1 MWQAPHEFWMFCHS
15 PGLPLFTEEASLL
28 SEPEK
33 NFGVGWA
40 LSVEF
45 IAATHFQTNL
55 NDTCQQQ
62 SSLPPRILKNG
73 DIAPF
78 IKDLTGAQNRVIL
91 AINMFRI
98 VNTESEGLLLKVWR
112 RAMCSPQ
119 GRAIGLKLL
128 EDVANKPWII
138 PRMLI
143 SLLKA
148 LLKYPCQYKL
158 TLPNWC
164 RKTADLL

>member
-1 MWQAPHEFWMFCHS
+1 MFCHS
-15 PGLPLFTEEASLL
+15 LGLPLFTEEASLL

-45 IAATHFQTNL
+45 IATTHFQTNL

-62 SSLPPRILKNG
+62 SSLPSRILKNG
-73 DIAPF
+73 DITPF

-91 AINMFRI
+91 AINLFRI
-98 VNTESEGLLLKVWR
+98 VNTETEGLLLKVWR

-119 GRAIGLKLL
+119 GRSIGLKLL

-148 LLKYPCQYKL
+148 LFKYPCQYKL
-158 TLPNWC
+158 TLPN
-164 RKTADLL
+164 